1 MRSWGGARLVIF
13 PRHSRLPG
21 SWLTLEEGKV
31 IQIAQGQRH
40 RLGGLETWG
49 VIAEIWIHNAPSAPS
64 DENDIVRLA
73 EDSCG

>member
-1 MRSWGGARLVIF
+1 
-13 PRHSRLPG
+13 
-21 SWLTLEEGKV
+21 
-31 IQIAQGQRH
+31 
-40 RLGGLETWG
+40 LGGLETWG